1 MLNVGT
7 VFSESAVGFPALE
20 VITTLSFQPSVL
32 ESISV
37 TSILRPLTAL
47 LNVNVVVTAD
57 SPDPDLGSRFK
68 PNVFTPPNVEFS
80 ILGYPELHS
89 ISEFSF
95 TLTARFTPEAIF
107 EIVPSNSPSVHNQG
121 SEPQFEEV
129 HTSVSPVVAVPLSPA
144 LMSAQVLPLSVD
156 TCQCRFVV
164 PVAE

>member
-7 VFSESAVGFPALE
+7 VFSEMAVGFPTLE
-20 VITTLSFQPSVL
+20 VTTTLSFQPSVL

-37 TSILRPLTAL
+37 TSILIPLTAL

-68 PNVFTPPNVEFS
+68 PNVLIPPKVEFS
-80 ILGYPELHS
+80 ILGYPKS
-89 ISEFSF
+89 QSTSEFSF
-95 TLTARFTPEAIF
+95 TLTARFTPDAIF
-107 EIVPSNSPSVHNQG
+107 EIVPSSSPSVHNQG

-129 HTSVSPVVAVPLSPA
+129 HSSVSPVVAVPLSPA
-144 LMSAQVLPLSVD
+144 SIYSQLSPSVD